1 MHAVNL
7 SPQVWVQTDAISGW
21 AEEGDCLMCQ
31 RSGVLVMWLG
41 PVVGFGRSRP
51 FHACEPCA
59 TRLARWVRGA
69 EPEPCEPLPRSG
81 GETTHERRYEI
92 AVNSVAAVTI
102 SGLLSLTST
111 AAGLWLGA
119 R

>member
-1 MHAVNL
+1 MNV
-7 SPQVWVQTDAISGW
+7 STQVWVQTDAISGW
-21 AEEGDCLMCQ
+21 AEEGECLMCG
-31 RSGVLVMWLG
+31 RSGVLVMWPG

-59 TRLARWVRGA
+59 VRLARWVRGA
-69 EPEPCEPLPRSG
+69 EPEPCEPTASTHGASG
-81 GETTHERRYEI
+81 FARGYET
-92 AVNSVAAVTI
+92 AVNAVAAVTI
-102 SGLLSLTST
+102 AGGLLLSGV

>member
-1 MHAVNL
+1 MNV
-7 SPQVWVQTDAISGW
+7 STQVWVQADVISGW
-21 AEEGDCLMCQ
+21 AEEGDCLMCG
-31 RSGVLVMWLG
+31 RTGVLVMWLG

-59 TRLARWVRGA
+59 VRLARWVRGA
-69 EPEPCEPLPRSG
+69 EPEPCQPTVAAHG
-81 GETTHERRYEI
+81 DAAFQRRYDT

-102 SGLLSLTST
+102 AGILSLSSV

>member
-1 MHAVNL
+1 MNV
-7 SPQVWVQTDAISGW
+7 STQVWVQTDAICGW
-21 AEEGDCLMCQ
+21 AEEGACLMCG
-31 RSGVLVMWLG
+31 RTGVLVMWLG

-59 TRLARWVRGA
+59 VRLAWWVREA
-69 EPEPCEPLPRSG
+69 EPEPEP
-81 GETTHERRYEI
+81 GEPTVTAQGDAAFQRRYDT

-102 SGLLSLTST
+102 AGILSLSSV

>member
-1 MHAVNL
+1 MNV
-7 SPQVWVQTDAISGW
+7 STQVWVQTDVISGW
-21 AEEGDCLMCQ
+21 AEEGDCLMCA
-31 RSGVLVMWLG
+31 RTGVLVMWLG

-51 FHACEPCA
+51 FHACEPCT

-69 EPEPCEPLPRSG
+69 PPEPCAP
-81 GETTHERRYEI
+81 TTSTHGVSADERRYDTAI
-92 AVNSVAAVTI
+92 NSVAAVTI
-102 SGLLSLTST
+102 AGILSLTST